1 MRKSIRAV
9 LAALTVLALAV
20 VFAACGSDKK
30 SSSTSSG
37 GGATTTDTGSGGGG
51 KAITKNAANGSK
63 TVTVGSKNF
72 PEQFVLGEI
81 YSQALQAAGYK
92 VKKQLN
98 LGSEVIAFKALK
110 QGNID
115 GYPEYTGTALT
126 SFYKVPVTKVPK
138 DANAAYTE
146 LQGKLAGDK
155 ITGLA
160 QTPFENTY
168 QLGMTKKTAAKLG
181 NPTKISDLTGKSKNL
196 IINGYPE
203 CAQRPDCLLGVQKTY
218 GLKFK
223 KFIPVDPSLR
233 HEVLQKGQA
242 DASIVFTTDGQIK
255 ANKEVVLVDDKNIFP
270 PYNVT
275 LVTRD
280 QTIQKAGPDF
290 AKTIELVQKGMTT
303 PVMQELNSR
312 VDLDKQKP
320 ADVAKQ
326 YLTESG
332 YVK

>member
-1 MRKSIRAV
+1 MV
-9 LAALTVLALAV
+9 LALTVAI
-20 VFAACGSDKK
+20 AACGSSSN
-30 SSSTSSG
+30 SSSSSSG
-37 GGATTTDTGSGGGG
+37 GGGGSSSTTPAGGG
-51 KAITKNAANGSK
+51 KVIKKNPANASK

-138 DANAAYTE
+138 DATAAYNE
-146 LQGKLAGDK
+146 LQTKLAGDK
-155 ITGLA
+155 IVGLA

-181 NPTKISDLTGKSKNL
+181 NPTKISDLTGKSKSL

-203 CAQRPDCLLGVQKTY
+203 CAQRPDCLLGVEKTY

-223 KFIPVDPSLR
+223 KFVASGDPYPVLD
-233 HEVLQKGQA
+233 KGAA
-242 DASIVFTTDGQIK
+242 DVAFVFTTD
-255 ANKEVVLVDDKNIFP
+255 AALTTNKYATLTDDKHLFP
-270 PYNVT
+270 PYHIT
-275 LVTRD
+275 FL
-280 QTIQKAGPDF
+280 IHKSKLASLGPD
-290 AKTIELVQKGMTT
+290 AKKVIEMVQT
-303 PVMQELNSR
+303 PLTNQVQRELNSR
-312 VDLDKQKP
+312 VVLDKKTP
-320 ADVAKQ
+320 KEVASE
-326 YLTESG
+326 YLKEAG
-332 YVK
+332 FVK

>member
-9 LAALTVLALAV
+9 MAALMVLVLAVAV
-20 VFAACGSDKK
+20 AACGSSDKK
-30 SSSTSSG
+30 SSSS
-37 GGATTTDTGSGGGG
+37 GSGASTGASTSGD

-126 SFYKVPVTKVPK
+126 SFYKVKVTAVPK
-138 DANAAYTE
+138 DAGAAYKE

-160 QTPFENTY
+160 QSPFENTY
-168 QLGMTKKTAAKLG
+168 RLGLTKKTAASLG
-181 NPTKISDLTGKSKNL
+181 NPTKISELTGKSQKL
-196 IINGYPE
+196 KINGFPE
-203 CAQRPDCLLGVQKTY
+203 CAQRPDCLLGVQKSY

-223 KFIPVDPSLR
+223 KFVASGDPYPVLD
-233 HEVLQKGQA
+233 KGAA
-242 DASIVFTTDGQIK
+242 DVAFVFTTDAQLTTK
-255 ANKEVVLVDDKNIFP
+255 KYATLEDDKHLFP
-270 PYNVT
+270 PYHITFLIKSAT
-275 LVTRD
+275 LA
-280 QTIQKAGPDF
+280 KLGPD
-290 AKTIELVQKGMTT
+290 AKKVIEQVET
-303 PVMQELNSR
+303 PLTNSVMGELNSR
-312 VDLDKQKP
+312 VVLDKKTP
-320 ADVAKQ
+320 KVVASE
-326 YLTESG
+326 YLKEAG
-332 YVK
+332 FVK

>member
-9 LAALTVLALAV
+9 LAALTVLVLAV
-20 VFAACGSDKK
+20 AVAACGSSDKK
-30 SSSTSSG
+30 TSSDTGGGGASTTPSG
-37 GGATTTDTGSGGGG
+37 GGTL
-51 KAITKNAANGSK
+51 IQKNAANASK
-63 TVTVGSKNF
+63 SVTVGSKNF
-72 PEQFVLGEI
+72 PEQFILGEI

-138 DANAAYTE
+138 DANAAYQE

-155 ITGLA
+155 LTGLA

-181 NPTKISDLTGKSKNL
+181 NPTKISDLTGKSQNL

-203 CAQRPDCLLGVQKTY
+203 CAQRPDCLLGVEKTY

-223 KFIPVDPSLR
+223 KFVASGDPYPVLD
-233 HEVLQKGQA
+233 KGAA
-242 DASIVFTTDGQIK
+242 DVAFVFTTDAALTTDK
-255 ANKEVVLVDDKNIFP
+255 YATLTDDKHLFP
-270 PYNVT
+270 PYHIT
-275 LVTRD
+275 FLIHAAKLA
-280 QTIQKAGPDF
+280 QLGPD
-290 AKTIELVQKGMTT
+290 AQKVIEEVQKPLTNE
-303 PVMQELNSR
+303 VQRELNSR
-312 VDLDKQKP
+312 VVLDKKTP
-320 ADVAKQ
+320 KEVASE
-326 YLTESG
+326 YLKEG
-332 YVK
+332 GFVK

>member
-9 LAALTVLALAV
+9 LAAVLVLALAV
-20 VFAACGSDKK
+20 AVTACGSSSKK
-30 SSSTSSG
+30 STSSSG
-37 GGATTTDTGSGGGG
+37 GGGAATTPSGGG
-51 KAITKNAANGSK
+51 KVIQKNPANAGK

-81 YSQALQAAGYK
+81 YSQALQAAGYT

-138 DANAAYTE
+138 DAAAAYQE
-146 LQGKLAGDK
+146 LQQKLAGDK

-181 NPTKISDLTGKSKNL
+181 NPTTISDLTGKSKNL
-196 IINGYPE
+196 VINGYPE
-203 CAQRPDCLLGVQKTY
+203 CAQRPDCLLGVEKTY

-223 KFIPVDPSLR
+223 KFVASGDPYPVLD
-233 HEVLQKGQA
+233 KGAA
-242 DASIVFTTDGQIK
+242 DVAFVFTTD
-255 ANKEVVLVDDKNIFP
+255 AALTTNKYATLTDDKHLFP
-270 PYNVT
+270 PYHITFLIKQAT
-275 LVTRD
+275 LA
-280 QTIQKAGPDF
+280 KLGPD
-290 AKTIELVQKGMTT
+290 AQKVIEQVQT
-303 PVMQELNSR
+303 PLTNTVQRELNSR
-312 VDLDKQKP
+312 VVLDKKTP
-320 ADVAKQ
+320 AVVASE
-326 YLTESG
+326 YLKEAG
-332 YVK
+332 FVK

>member
-9 LAALTVLALAV
+9 LAALMVLALTVAI
-20 VFAACGSDKK
+20 AACGSSDK

-37 GGATTTDTGSGGGG
+37 GGGGGATSPTPSGGG
-51 KAITKNAANGSK
+51 KAITKNSANASK

-138 DANAAYTE
+138 DANAAYQE

-181 NPTKISDLTGKSKNL
+181 NPTKISDLTGKSKSL

-203 CAQRPDCLLGVQKTY
+203 CAQRPDCLLGVEKTY

-223 KFIPVDPSLR
+223 KFVASGDPYPVLD
-233 HEVLQKGQA
+233 KGAA
-242 DASIVFTTDGQIK
+242 DVAFVFTTD
-255 ANKEVVLVDDKNIFP
+255 AALTTNKYATLTDDKHLFP
-270 PYNVT
+270 PYHITFLIKSAT
-275 LVTRD
+275 LAKLGADAKKVIEEV
-280 QTIQKAGPDF
+280 QTPL
-290 AKTIELVQKGMTT
+290 TNTVQR
-303 PVMQELNSR
+303 ELNSR
-312 VDLDKQKP
+312 VVLDKKTP
-320 ADVAKQ
+320 KEVASE
-326 YLTESG
+326 YLKEAG
-332 YVK
+332 FVK

>member
-20 VFAACGSDKK
+20 VVAACGSDNK
-30 SSSTSSG
+30 SSSTSG
-37 GGATTTDTGSGGGG
+37 GGASTTAGGGG
-51 KAITKNAANGSK
+51 SSKVIQKNPANGSK

-138 DANAAYTE
+138 DADAAYQE
-146 LQGKLAGDK
+146 LVGKLKGDN

-168 QLGMTKKTAAKLG
+168 QLGMTKATATKLG
-181 NPTKISDLTGKSKNL
+181 NPTKISDLTGKSQNL
-196 IINGYPE
+196 TINGYPE
-203 CAQRPDCLLGVQKTY
+203 CEQRPDCLIGVEKTY

-223 KFIPVDPSLR
+223 KFVASGDPYPVLD
-233 HEVLQKGQA
+233 KGAA
-242 DASIVFTTDGQIK
+242 DVAFVFTTD
-255 ANKEVVLVDDKNIFP
+255 AALTTNKYATLTDDKHLFP
-270 PYNVT
+270 PYHITFLIKSDT
-275 LVTRD
+275 LA
-280 QTIQKAGPDF
+280 KLGPD
-290 AKTIELVQKGMTT
+290 AQKVIEQVET
-303 PVMQELNSR
+303 PLTNDVMRELNSR
-312 VDLDKQKP
+312 VVLDKKTP
-320 ADVAKQ
+320 KQ
-326 YLTESG
+326 VGSEYLKEAG
-332 YVK
+332 FVK

>member
-20 VFAACGSDKK
+20 VVAACGSDSK
-30 SSSTSSG
+30 SSSSG
-37 GGATTTDTGSGGGG
+37 GGSGSSTPSGG
-51 KAITKNAANGSK
+51 KAITKNAANASK

-72 PEQFVLGEI
+72 AEQFVLGEI

-138 DANAAYTE
+138 DANAAYQE

-168 QLGMTKKTAAKLG
+168 RLGMTKKEAASLG
-181 NPTKISDLTGKSKNL
+181 NPTKISDLKGKSQKL
-196 IINGYPE
+196 TINGYPE
-203 CAQRPDCLLGVQKTY
+203 CAQRPDCLLGVEKTY

-223 KFIPVDPSLR
+223 KFVASGDPYPVLD
-233 HEVLQKGQA
+233 KGAA
-242 DASIVFTTDGQIK
+242 DVAFVFTTD
-255 ANKEVVLVDDKNIFP
+255 ANLTTNKYATLDDDMHLFP
-270 PYNVT
+270 PYHISFLIKSAT
-275 LVTRD
+275 LA
-280 QTIQKAGPDF
+280 KLGPD
-290 AKTIELVQKGMTT
+290 AKKVIEAVET
-303 PVMQELNSR
+303 PLTNSVMGELNSR
-312 VDLDKQKP
+312 VVLDKKTP
-320 ADVAKQ
+320 KVVASE
-326 YLTESG
+326 YLKEAG
-332 YVK
+332 FVK

>member
-20 VFAACGSDKK
+20 VFAACGSDNK

-37 GGATTTDTGSGGGG
+37 GGAPTTDTGSSGGG

-181 NPTKISDLTGKSKNL
+181 NPTKISDLTGKSKSL

-223 KFIPVDPSLR
+223 KFVASGDPYPVLD
-233 HEVLQKGQA
+233 KGAA
-242 DASIVFTTDGQIK
+242 DVAFVFTTD
-255 ANKEVVLVDDKNIFP
+255 AALTTNKYATLTDDKHLFP
-270 PYNVT
+270 PYHIT
-275 LVTRD
+275 FLIHKSKL
-280 QTIQKAGPDF
+280 QSLGPD
-290 AKTIELVQKGMTT
+290 AQKVIEMVQT
-303 PVMQELNSR
+303 PLTNEVQRELNSR
-312 VDLDKQKP
+312 VVLDKKTPKQ
-320 ADVAKQ
+320 VAGE
-326 YLTESG
+326 YLKEAGFT
-332 YVK
+332 K

>member
-9 LAALTVLALAV
+9 LAAITVLALAV
-20 VFAACGSDKK
+20 VFAACGSDSKSS

-37 GGATTTDTGSGGGG
+37 GASTTADTGGD
-51 KAITKNAANGSK
+51 KAIQSNPANGSK

-138 DANAAYTE
+138 DANAAYQE
-146 LQGKLAGDK
+146 LVGKLQGDK

-168 QLGMTKKTAAKLG
+168 QLGMTKATAQKLG
-181 NPTKISDLTGKSKNL
+181 NPTKISDLTGKSQDL
-196 IINGYPE
+196 TINGYPE
-203 CAQRPDCLLGVQKTY
+203 CEQRPDCLIGVEKTY

-223 KFIPVDPSLR
+223 KFVASGDPYPVLD
-233 HEVLQKGQA
+233 KGAA
-242 DASIVFTTDGQIK
+242 DVAFVFTTD
-255 ANKEVVLVDDKNIFP
+255 AALTTNKYATLTDDKHLFP
-270 PYNVT
+270 PYHISFLIKSDT
-275 LVTRD
+275 LA
-280 QTIQKAGPDF
+280 KLGPD
-290 AKTIELVQKGMTT
+290 AKKVIEQVQT
-303 PVMQELNSR
+303 PLTNEVQRELNSR
-312 VDLDKQKP
+312 VVLDKKTPKQ
-320 ADVAKQ
+320 VASE
-326 YLTESG
+326 YLKEAG
-332 YVK
+332 FVK